1 MSGMSQDSTA
11 ALREAMALHRTGR
24 SDEAER
30 AFLTILAA
38 APQCFEAMHGLSLVC
53 IQQDR
58 RGDARAWIERAL
70 AIVPRHPGLHY
81 TLGVMALE
89 DGDTACAM
97 QAFSQATT
105 LKPDFLQAWNNL
117 GLALGD
123 LGRADEA
130 AEAFQAALRI
140 NPDYDAALRNL
151 GNLAFS
157 RGAWG
162 TAAACLRRLFALT
175 PRALAVCRQLART
188 LIELREWAEARDVL
202 QDLAE
207 EVLHD
212 EEMAHLLAHACC
224 EMNDAASARRYLA
237 QRADF
242 APGDLRARLGAEL
255 TVPRIH
261 ASTASIVESRV
272 RFEQGL
278 HRLLADTDGAT
289 FDAASRTT
297 AAQWSNFYLGYQGE
311 DDRDLQIRYGTL
323 LGQLLAPAMP
333 VLQQPAATRSG
344 GRIRVGF
351 ASCFFRDCTVGHYF
365 RSWITDLD
373 PARFEVSVLV
383 LGGAEDSVSDEL
395 RAHAAHYRRID
406 APLPE
411 AAQSIVAAG
420 LDILVYPELG
430 MNGRTFALASQRL
443 APVQCVAWG
452 HPVTTGLPS
461 IDVFLSSALMEP
473 EDGACHYSEHL
484 LLLPGLGTRYR
495 RPEVATT
502 LTRRDLGLPEGKHL
516 YFYPHALF
524 KIHPEDDIAV
534 TRILAEDPDGILVVC
549 VDQNRWITEAYLSRL
564 HATLQAHGVQENRVH
579 RLPYLPRPVYLQ
591 ANRLCDMMLDTCRWS
606 GGNTS
611 LDALAAGLPIISRRG
626 RFMRARQSA
635 GLLDAIGLGEL
646 IAQDE
651 NAFVSAALN
660 LAHDD
665 ARRTALRRRIIQSV
679 EQIFD
684 DARPIRALE
693 EHLVALHEAANRQ
706 EHSQ

>member
-1 MSGMSQDSTA
+1 MSGMSQDSTV
-11 ALREAMALHRTGR
+11 ALQEAMALYRAGR
-24 SDEAER
+24 IDDAEH
-30 AFLTILAA
+30 AFLAILTAA
-38 APQCFEAMHGLSLVC
+38 SQCFEAMHGLSLVC

-70 AIVPRHPGLHY
+70 TIAPLHPGLHY
-81 TLGVMALE
+81 TLGVMAQE
-89 DGDTACAM
+89 DGDTARAM
-97 QAFSQATT
+97 QAFSQAST

-123 LGRADEA
+123 LGRFDEA

-162 TAAACLRRLFALT
+162 TAVACLRRLFALT
-175 PRALAVCRQLART
+175 PRAMAVCRQLART

-224 EMNDAASARRYLA
+224 EMNDVASARRYLA

-242 APGDLRARLGAEL
+242 APGDLRARIGAEL

-261 ASTASIVESRV
+261 ASVASIVESRLC
-272 RFEQGL
+272 FEQGL
-278 HRLLADTDGAT
+278 RRLLVDVDDSM
-289 FDAASRTT
+289 FDAPSRIA

-311 DDRDLQIRYGTL
+311 DDRDLQILYGNL
-323 LGQLLAPAMP
+323 LCRLLAPAMP
-333 VLQQPAATRSG
+333 ALPRLATPRPG
-344 GRIRVGF
+344 QRIRVGF

-373 PARFEVSVLV
+373 PARFEVSVFI
-383 LGGAEDSVSDEL
+383 LGGSEDSLSDEL
-395 RAHAAHYRRID
+395 RAHAAYCQRID

-411 AAQSIVAAG
+411 AAQAIVAAQ

-443 APVQCVAWG
+443 APVQCAAWG

-473 EDGACHYSEHL
+473 GDGTCHYSERL

-502 LTRRDLGLPEGKHL
+502 LTRGDLGLPEDKRL

-524 KIHPEDDIAV
+524 KIHPEDDAAV
-534 TRILAEDPDGILVVC
+534 ARVLAGDPDGMLVVC
-549 VDQNRWITEAYLSRL
+549 ADPNRWITEAYLSRL
-564 HATLQAHGVQENRVH
+564 HAALQAHGVQQNRIH

-635 GLLDAIGLGEL
+635 GLLDTIGLGDL
-646 IAQDE
+646 VAQDE
-651 NAFVSAALN
+651 DAFVSTALA
-660 LAHDD
+660 LARDH
-665 ARRTALRRRIIQSV
+665 ARRTALRRRIIRSV
-679 EQIFD
+679 GQIFD

-693 EHLVALHEAANRQ
+693 EHLAALHEAASR
-706 EHSQ
+706 